1 MSMTKIQ
8 EKLSSLL
15 VKLKI
20 PDYPFV
26 IVLSVLVGIGGGFG
40 AVLFRK
46 LIAYFGHLF
55 LDQGQSLLKVD
66 THHFLLPLIPA
77 AGGLLVG
84 LLVYHFAKE
93 AKGHGVPEVME
104 ACVRRGGLIRPR
116 VAAVKAL
123 ASSICMGSG
132 GSVGREGPIV
142 QIGSALGSTLG
153 QLFKLKRER
162 MKLLVACGAAAGIAA
177 TFNAPI
183 AGVFFALEIILGD
196 FAVRSFAPVVLSSVT
211 ASVIGRAFFGN
222 YPAFILPKYN
232 LISGWEIPL
241 YLILG
246 IGAGLVAL
254 LFIFSLSKSE
264 DLFDKIRM
272 PEYLKPMLGGLLIG
286 IIALFFPHIL
296 GVGYGKA
303 PLIFGQAFASTEG
316 ALNELLVLKLLFLLV
331 FLKILATSLT
341 LGSGG
346 SGGIFAPSLFMGAVF
361 GGAFGSLAHRFFPTI
376 TATSGAYAIVGMGAV
391 VAAATHAPITAILII
406 FELTDN
412 YLIILP
418 LMAACTASTLLAR
431 YLKRDSIYTEKLSRK
446 GIDIR
451 LGREVGIMERIK
463 VRDVMDSEVV
473 IVREEMTL
481 DELIKFIATT
491 PYSDFPV
498 VNAKGELV
506 GAISYQD
513 IRTALATKKKEM
525 TVGDITSRGILTT
538 TPDETLNDII
548 SKFSRHSLEHL
559 CVVDKRNKKKLLG
572 VVNHHDIMHIYHRE
586 LLKKER

>member
-1 MSMTKIQ
+1 MKKIQ
-8 EKLSSLL
+8 EGLFSLL
-15 VKLKI
+15 EKFKI

-26 IVLSVLVGIGGGFG
+26 VALSVLVGIGGGFG

-46 LIAYFGHLF
+46 LITYFGHLF
-55 LDQGQSLLKVD
+55 LDQGQSLLRVD
-66 THHFLLPLIPA
+66 AHHFLLPLIPA

-84 LLVYHFAKE
+84 LLVYRFAKE

-104 ACVRRGGLIRPR
+104 TVAIKGGFIRPR
-116 VAAVKAL
+116 VAGVKAL
-123 ASSICMGSG
+123 ASSICIGSG

-153 QLFKLKRER
+153 QLFRLKEER

-211 ASVIGRAFFGN
+211 ASIIGRAFFGN
-222 YPAFILPKYN
+222 QPAFSIPRYN
-232 LISGWEIPL
+232 LVSGWEIPI

-254 LFIFSLSKSE
+254 LFIFSLYKSE

-272 PEYLKPMLGGLLIG
+272 PEYLKPVLGGLLIG

-296 GVGYGKA
+296 GVGYGKS
-303 PLIFGQAFASTEG
+303 PLIFSQAFAPIEG
-316 ALNELLVLKLLFLLV
+316 ALNELLVFKLLFILV

-361 GGAFGSLAHRFFPTI
+361 GGIFGSLAHRFFPTI
-376 TATSGAYAIVGMGAV
+376 TATSGAYALVGMGAV

-406 FELTDN
+406 FELTDD
-412 YLIILP
+412 YLIVLP
-418 LMAACTASTLLAR
+418 LMTACTASTLLAR
-431 YLKRDSIYTEKLSRK
+431 YLKRDSIYTEKLSRR

-451 LGREVGIMERIK
+451 LGREVSIMEKIK
-463 VRDVMDSEVV
+463 VRDVMNPKVV
-473 IVREEMTL
+473 TVREDMTL

-498 VNAKGELV
+498 VNAKRELV

-513 IRTALATKKKEM
+513 IRMALVTKERKGM
-525 TVGDITSRGILTT
+525 IVGDITSRRMLTT
-538 TPDETLNDII
+538 TPNETLNDII

-559 CVVDKRNKKKLLG
+559 CVVDKRNPKKLLG
-572 VVNHHDIMHIYHRE
+572 VVNHHDIMHIYERE
-586 LLKKER
+586 LLKKGK

>member
-1 MSMTKIQ
+1 MRKVSEI
-8 EKLSSLL
+8 LSSLL
-15 VKLKI
+15 EKLKI

-26 IVLSVLVGIGGGFG
+26 VLLSVLVGIGGGFG
-40 AVLFRK
+40 AVAFRK

-55 LDQGQSLLKVD
+55 LDQGHSLLRVD
-66 THHFLLPLIPA
+66 TYRFLFPLIPA

-84 LLVYHFAKE
+84 LLVYRFAKE

-104 ACVRRGGLIRPR
+104 AVAVKGGLIRPR

-153 QLFKLKRER
+153 QLFKLKGER

-177 TFNAPI
+177 TFNAPL

-241 YLILG
+241 YLVLG

-254 LFIFSLSKSE
+254 LFILFLSKSE

-272 PEYLKPMLGGLLIG
+272 PEYLKPALGGLAIG

-296 GVGYGKA
+296 GVGYGKS
-303 PLIFGQAFASTEG
+303 PLIFAQAFASTEG
-316 ALNELLVLKLLFLLV
+316 ALSELLGLKLLLLLV

-418 LMAACTASTLLAR
+418 LMAACIASTLLAR
-431 YLKRDSIYTEKLSRK
+431 HLKRDSIYTEKLSRR

-451 LGREVGIMERIK
+451 LGREVSIMERIK
-463 VRDVMDSEVV
+463 VRDVMDPEVV

-481 DELIKFIATT
+481 NELIKFIATT

-513 IRTALATKKKEM
+513 IRMALATKERKRV
-525 TVGDITSRGILTT
+525 TVGDITTRRILTT

-559 CVVDKRNKKKLLG
+559 CVVDKRNPKKLLG
-572 VVNHHDIMHIYHRE
+572 VVNHHDIMHIYNRE
-586 LLKKER
+586 LLKKGR